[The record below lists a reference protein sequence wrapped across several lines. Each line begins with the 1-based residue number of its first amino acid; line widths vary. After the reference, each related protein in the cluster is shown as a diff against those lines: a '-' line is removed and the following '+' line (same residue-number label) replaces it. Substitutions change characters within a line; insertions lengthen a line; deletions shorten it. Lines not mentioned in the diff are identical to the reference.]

1 MPRGMH
7 PNSQKALAEYR
18 KKNQFRKGEKKRK
31 EDVEKR
37 EQTKAAKRTFKEEFE
52 AELSVM
58 ISQKDGNG
66 KVIGKTTV
74 KNAITKK
81 AVQKALRG
89 DLEALR
95 LIRDTIGEKPVETIM
110 VSEVDSSV
118 IAEVERMVNDA
129 AAGGWIPPESTV

>member
-7 PNSQKALAEYR
+7 PNSLKALEEHR
-18 KKNQFRKGEKKRK
+18 KKNNFKKNTANAVRAAEKS
-31 EDVEKR
+31 
-37 EQTKAAKRTFKEEFE
+37 AAVRAQKRTFKEEFE

-58 ISQKDGNG
+58 ITQTDRRG
-66 KVIGKTTV
+66 KVIGQTTV

-110 VSEVDSSV
+110 VSEVDSGV
-118 IAEVERMVNDA
+118 ISEVERMVNDA
-129 AAGGWIPPESTV
+129 AASGCVPAEPAV

>member
-7 PNSQKALAEYR
+7 PNSRKALEEHR
-18 KKNQFRKGEKKRK
+18 KKNQFREGEKKLK

-58 ISQKDGNG
+58 ISQTNRAG
-66 KVIGKTTV
+66 KVVGQTTV

-89 DLEALR
+89 DLEAIR
-95 LIRDTIGEKPVETIM
+95 FIRDTIGEKPVETIM
-110 VSEVDSSV
+110 VSEVDSNV
-118 IAEVERMVNDA
+118 ISEVERMVNDA
-129 AAGGWIPPESTV
+129 ATGG